1 LYKIKK
7 YQVRLNPISYNTY
20 RCAINRRKIS
30 RKILKS
36 TLIRINWFF
45 RPELRSG
52 LRAANNRL
60 NVYGASSNAGPI
72 KGREVSGGYLSFVR
86 FEGTPL
92 SPVPLIKLHDTG
104 ATVPLFRNDALVM
117 AARRGILRDKG
128 RKPSAAH
135 NIGFVR
141 RVYGFVHNVH
151 PNTPYA
157 AYATAYLSSNSIG
170 SSVTVGTPFIKSL
183 SLEREREEE
192 EEERIDALLAIDYAS
207 QSLSMY
213 FPILHSISSHYV
225 AIMFIKR
232 EWRIVH
238 YGVELDNQRLLTLC
252 NTNHGIQNGIVTVKY
267 ICCSVLFFFHI
278 FLEKRIDFLKQIN
291 TNKQIL
297 LLYIINLLIVSNIN
311 QHLLSIY
318 FYAR

>member
-1 LYKIKK
+1 ML
-7 YQVRLNPISYNTY
+7 LS
-20 RCAINRRKIS
+20 AGFWS
-30 RKILKS
+30 S
-36 TLIRINWFF
+36 
-45 RPELRSG
+45 
-52 LRAANNRL
+52 LRAANDWL
-60 NVYGASSNAGPI
+60 NVYRASSNAGPI

-86 FEGTPL
+86 FEGMPL
-92 SPVPLIKLHDTG
+92 SLAPLINELHGIG

-128 RKPSAAH
+128 RKPSAVH

-151 PNTPYA
+151 PSTPHA

-183 SLEREREEE
+183 SLRERERGGRG
-192 EEERIDALLAIDYAS
+192 ERVDALLAIDYIF

-213 FPILHSISSHYV
+213 FPILHSIFSHYV

-232 EWRIVH
+232 EWHIVH

-252 NTNHGIQNGIVTVKY
+252 STNHGIQQQNDIVISEY
-267 ICCSVLFFFHI
+267 
-278 FLEKRIDFLKQIN
+278 
-291 TNKQIL
+291 
-297 LLYIINLLIVSNIN
+297 LLICSLFLRIFFYLER
-311 QHLLSIY
+311 QIY
-318 FYAR
+318 LK